1 MIFIIPIFVYDV
13 GMEFDYANMNIPSG
27 MQDQGIYNNFVI
39 LYKCLSIIINYNFSL
54 RFFMVEKL

>member
-39 LYKCLSIIINYNFSL
+39 LYKCLGIIINFS
-54 RFFMVEKL
+54 